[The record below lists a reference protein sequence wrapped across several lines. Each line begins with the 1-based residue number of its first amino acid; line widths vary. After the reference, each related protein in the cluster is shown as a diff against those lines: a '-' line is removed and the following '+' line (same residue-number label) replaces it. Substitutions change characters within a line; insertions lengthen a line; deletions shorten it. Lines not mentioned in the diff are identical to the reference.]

1 MAETNS
7 APVLDVPPLKMTG
20 EQILDAQV
28 RLVVGTMIRG
38 LVATS
43 AVPAH
48 LLMTSI
54 AKQTGEIIAGT
65 ITADLSTI
73 LTLRMQWKA
82 AFTQAVTKAPIIAPP
97 QAPPTSGNVVED
109 NMRRL
114 KG

>member
-1 MAETNS
+1 MTN
-7 APVLDVPPLKMTG
+7 
-20 EQILDAQV
+20 EEILDAQV

-38 LVATS
+38 LIATA

-65 ITADLSTI
+65 ITADLPTL
-73 LTLRMQWKA
+73 LTLRKQWRD
-82 AFTQAVTKAPIIAPP
+82 AFGQAVTQSPIHAP
-97 QAPPTSGNVVED
+97 QAQLIPSGNVVED